1 MALTEQEAA
10 EAFHVVDTNND
21 GMITPQEL
29 AHLWERNGDVL
40 SDDELLRIFA
50 KADTDHDGL
59 ISLEEFI
66 ALLG

>member
-1 MALTEQEAA
+1 MALTEQEAT

-40 SDDELLRIFA
+40 GDDELLRIFA

-59 ISLEEFI
+59 ISLPEFI